1 MRVTKGRLNWCVLI
15 IALGCGWPVHA
26 ASPEPA
32 LAVAAQVAVVGVIDR
47 VDLARGVISIDAE
60 EHRLSEGFRVLE
72 DGEEIAP
79 QMLRVGMPVVL
90 EEHHGEIKV
99 VRIVRGRG

>member
-1 MRVTKGRLNWCVLI
+1 MRVDRMSLKWFVLV
-15 IALGCGWPVHA
+15 IALGFGWPVQA

-32 LAVAAQVAVVGVIDR
+32 LAVAAQVAAAGVIDR

-72 DGEEIAP
+72 NGEEVTP

-90 EEHHGEIKV
+90 EEHHGEIRV